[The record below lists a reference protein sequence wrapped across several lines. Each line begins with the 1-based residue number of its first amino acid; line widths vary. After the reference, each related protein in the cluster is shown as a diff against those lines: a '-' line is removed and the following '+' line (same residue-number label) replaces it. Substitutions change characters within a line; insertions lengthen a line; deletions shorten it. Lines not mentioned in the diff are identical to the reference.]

1 MPDQDQRRWL
11 TAMRRTLR
19 RRPAADATRSQD
31 LTEHDDPSEQAT
43 VHINVEDYPTVRL
56 RTRGVEQGPPR
67 GERTQPRRDLPER
80 TRHERHFPDR
90 TPLMPEDAPAVRRPR
105 PGEPRPSDPGAGQP
119 RPPQT
124 QAARRTSE
132 RRPAT
137 TPRNT
142 PDRRADHRD
151 DRRAD
156 HRDDRRD
163 EGDELQALLQQLPEP
178 AFLADPLP
186 EPPSRTSNEHRG
198 GGVLG
203 AVLGGIRG
211 AGTVRSTRAVE
222 RPENLYDRPP
232 VSRRASPAWDVWAE
246 SHAGFRREDNQD
258 SVSGRPPLIAV
269 ADGVGG
275 GPAGDKASMIVLR
288 MVRSALTHTPPD
300 ELDLRLSLRE
310 CAAALLGAA
319 VADPALEGM
328 ATTLDAVVLGEPGS
342 SAHVRGVHVGDGA
355 VWLLEADR
363 PPQPVTDS
371 HRDRNGMLLHAIA
384 AGVVPHCDEWRLR
397 MRAGDRLVMASD
409 GFHGQMRP
417 EMVLR
422 QLDDTRHMPARDASR
437 ALVRAALGA
446 GGSDNVSV
454 VVADLTVT
462 GGGEPAPPHHWL
474 R

>member
-31 LTEHDDPSEQAT
+31 LTQYDDDPSEQAT

-56 RTRGVEQGPPR
+56 RTRGAGQGPPR
-67 GERTQPRRDLPER
+67 ADRTQPQRDFPERHQQERLQQERHLPDRTRQERDL
-80 TRHERHFPDR
+80 PDR
-90 TPLMPEDAPAVRRPR
+90 TPLMPEDAPTVRRTR
-105 PGEPRPSDPGAGQP
+105 AVDPGPGQP
-119 RPPQT
+119 RPPQS
-124 QAARRTSE
+124 QAPRRTAE

-142 PDRRADHRD
+142 QDRD
-151 DRRAD
+151 DRRD
-156 HRDDRRD
+156 HRRD

-178 AFLADPLP
+178 AFLADPPP
-186 EPPSRTSNEHRG
+186 EPDRHPRPG
-198 GGVLG
+198 AGVLG
-203 AVLGGIRG
+203 AVMGGIRG
-211 AGTVRSTRAVE
+211 AATVRSTRAVE

-232 VSRRASPAWDVWAE
+232 VSRRTSPTWDVWAE

-397 MRAGDRLVMASD
+397 MRTGDRLVMASD

-422 QLDDTRHMPARDASR
+422 QLDDTRHMPAREASR

-462 GGGEPAPPHHWL
+462 GGEPAPW